1 VKTPEHATEQL
12 LTATAKPVLPML
24 ATQPQLAVPLS
35 YLQHDGGV
43 LQIGGK
49 SMQQISELL
58 GQPCFYAYDRQ
69 AISSKIQ
76 QLRSKMPSQ
85 LKLHYAVKANPYLPV
100 VQHIGNLVD
109 GFDVASQGELL
120 LALQTG
126 MPASHISFAGP
137 GKTDN
142 ELTAALIAGCCVHI
156 ESVGELQRI
165 CRLASKNG
173 HIATIALRI
182 NPDFE
187 LKAAGMKM
195 AGGAKAFGIDQ
206 QQVIDLL
213 PTLAEMPIKL
223 VGFHLYCGSQNLQAA
238 AILETQRQIFRLLAQ
253 LLPLCPAPLQFVNLG
268 GGLGVPYYSS
278 DSAVD
283 LELLAEGWASLFE
296 ALPIE
301 LQSLEYILELGRYLV
316 AEAGVY
322 ACQVVDVKMSH
333 GQTFVV
339 CNGGMHHHLAN
350 SGNFGQVIRRNYPV
364 ALADK
369 LDQPLQ
375 SPVQVVGPLC
385 TPLDVLAD
393 KIALPQVEV
402 GDWFVVFQSGAY
414 GATASPQAFLGH
426 GSVAE
431 VLI

>member
-1 VKTPEHATEQL
+1 VKTPEPAIAETVILE
-12 LTATAKPVLPML
+12 LPLL
-24 ATQPQLAVPLS
+24 ATQPQLAVPLRF
-35 YLQHDGGV
+35 LQLDGGR
-43 LQIGGK
+43 LRIGGQ
-49 SMQQISELL
+49 SMEQISKLL
-58 GQPCFYAYDRQ
+58 GQSRFYAYDRL
-69 AISSKIQ
+69 AISKKIL
-76 QLRSKMPSQ
+76 QLREKMPAQ
-85 LKLHYAVKANPYLPV
+85 MKLHYAIKANPYLPV
-100 VQHIGNLVD
+100 VQHVGSLVD

-126 MPASHISFAGP
+126 MPAAQISFAGP
-137 GKTDN
+137 GKTDE
-142 ELTAALIAGCCVHI
+142 ELTAALIAQCCVHI

-165 CRLASKNG
+165 CALATQLGQTAK
-173 HIATIALRI
+173 IALRI
-182 NPDFE
+182 NPEFE

-206 QQVIDLL
+206 QQVVALL
-213 PTLAEMPIKL
+213 PTLHKLPVQL

-238 AILETQRQIFRLLAQ
+238 AILDSHRQIIQ
-253 LLPLCPAPLQFVNLG
+253 LLQQLIHLCPTPLLFVNLG

-283 LELLAEGWASLFE
+283 LNLLAEGWALLFAE
-296 ALPIE
+296 LPME
-301 LQSLEYILELGRYLV
+301 LQGIEFILELGRYLV
-316 AEAGVY
+316 AESGIYVSK
-322 ACQVVDVKMSH
+322 VVDVKVSH
-333 GQTFVV
+333 GQSFVV

-369 LDQPLQ
+369 LDLPLQ
-375 SPVQVVGPLC
+375 TPVQVVGPLC

-393 KIALPQVEV
+393 KIALPQAEV

-426 GSVAE
+426 GAVAE
-431 VLI
+431 ILL